1 MAAYTGTILVSS
13 NFGTDDQAFPVL
25 GKASWTAT
33 STATDTF
40 TYSLILP
47 KGLTL
52 KVVDFEVYGTQPDSN
67 ATPTTSVMAGV
78 NGDTDAFLAATVS
91 KQVNQFHF
99 KGTGAS
105 IGTTLSGA
113 TNIVVT
119 FGGTMAT
126 GVATG
131 DVFVKLIAKRVAA

>member
-13 NFGTDDQAFPVL
+13 NFGTNDQVFPVL

-33 STATDTF
+33 ATAADTF

-47 KGLTL
+47 KGIALEI
-52 KVVDFEVYGTQPDSN
+52 VDFDVFGTQPDSN

-78 NGDTDAFLAATVS
+78 SGDTDAFLAATVS

-105 IGTTLSGA
+105 IGASLTGA
-113 TNIVVT
+113 TDIVVT